1 MATGENK
8 QLGDSVL
15 LNRLF
20 AGLTALVTPPDRD
33 KCFKSVDSS
42 LQINIS
48 EARAALGHEGLTQ
61 CLDPLV
67 QACGALPDDDDV
79 DDTAWHFTCTCLSVL
94 VQLNE
99 LLKNDLLLSVQQKGV
114 LKSTVQFVSA
124 LGVGPLLQPGVGVP
138 LESRCNAPVTFPRN
152 DPKKLAY
159 LTKCLIFLSASK
171 QSEIHLPVATHLLLD
186 ILAALFQLSQDDK
199 EFRLAANKF
208 VRSMHQPTVMRHL
221 MMLLKPDPKTPR
233 WFLNTTSSH
242 LNKCLM
248 APGGV
253 ISTVRA
259 LHDVDCEQGQVD
271 KFSKTAKI
279 ILQPTMAKNPEYYE
293 NLFPQVTELLNSN
306 SDEYKQVAAEIIQL
320 LHSRDKNFCQE
331 KIFVPICKVFEQ
343 DFGDLEGN
351 LVLDEEQEKS
361 LEASVQKL
369 LLLISHSKINPDC
382 ISKQF
387 SNICEFALAIRKTG
401 ATPLLRAHTKDLI
414 SKIIIQAEDA
424 HIWHT
429 IATLPEEYLESLSED
444 SAVAQS
450 LFAYFLKRFS
460 TVSDLQ
466 EKLLLNSLLGAL
478 AGLPSV
484 QQEFMANPSDQMIDL
499 LKNLLDGGSPEIL
512 ELALLLLMAI
522 ISQNENNLRKCQAL
536 LPAVKKLRDNKI
548 GSIEIQTLVEQIF
561 TIIATFGAVS
571 GDTLLVEE
579 QLSNLFKQK
588 QKIEELPPS
597 KKCTTIAG
605 PAVLSFEEALAEA
618 VDPEIPVQGHGYL
631 SLTKLIRQKSDGAKG
646 KAETLWELGLVGLHN
661 DDSYVYLAA
670 VGLMSALVL
679 ENLQFL
685 LKLAISYNQKELK
698 MTVRNRI
705 GEALLQVCKGLGKN
719 KFFIYFYCK
728 NGGITYQEKKIL
740 KVK

>member
-1 MATGENK
+1 MATTDDK
-8 QLGDSVL
+8 HLDSDRL
-15 LNRLF
+15 KRLF

-48 EARAALGHEGLTQ
+48 EARVALGHENLVE
-61 CLDPLV
+61 CLQPLV
-67 QACGALPDDDDV
+67 QACGALPDDDV
-79 DDTAWHFTCTCLSVL
+79 DDTAWHFTCACLSVL

-99 LLKNDLLLSVQQKGV
+99 LLKNDLMLSVQQKGL

-138 LESRCNAPVTFPRN
+138 LESRCNAPVTFPKN
-152 DPKKLAY
+152 SPTKLAY
-159 LTKCLIFLSASK
+159 LTKCLLFLTETR
-171 QSEIHLPVATHLLLD
+171 QNDIHLCVATNLLLD
-186 ILAALFQLSQDDK
+186 ILAALFQLSQDNK
-199 EFRLAANKF
+199 EFKIAANKF
-208 VRSMHQPTVMRHL
+208 VRTMHQPTVMRHL

-233 WFLNTTSSH
+233 WFLVTTSSY

-279 ILQPTMAKNPEYYE
+279 ILQPAMAKNPEYYVK
-293 NLFPQVTELLNSN
+293 LCPQVTELLNSN
-306 SDEYKQVAAEIIQL
+306 SDEYKQVAAEIIQV
-320 LHSRDKNFCQE
+320 LHSKNNNFCHE
-331 KIFVPICKVFEQ
+331 NIFVPICKVFDK

-351 LVLDEEQEKS
+351 LVLEEEQEKS
-361 LEASVQKL
+361 LMASVQKL
-369 LLLISHSKINPDC
+369 LLLISHSKISPDC

-387 SNICEFALAIRKTG
+387 SHICAFALAIRNTG
-401 ATPLLRAHTKDLI
+401 GTPELRTHTKELI

-429 IATLPEEYLESLSED
+429 ITTLPEEYLEMLSKD

-450 LFAYFLKRFS
+450 LFANFLKRFS
-460 TVSDLQ
+460 SVKDLQ

-499 LKNLLDGGSPEIL
+499 LKNLLDGGDPEIL

-522 ISQNENNLRKCQAL
+522 ISQNENNLRKCQPL
-536 LPAVKKLRDNKI
+536 LPVVKKLRDNKI
-548 GSIEIQTLVEQIF
+548 GSSEIQTLVEQIF

-579 QLSNLFKQK
+579 KLSNLFKQK
-588 QKIEELPPS
+588 QKIEELPP
-597 KKCTTIAG
+597 TTKSAPHAS
-605 PAVLSFEEALAEA
+605 PAYLTFEEALAEA
-618 VDPEIPVQGHGYL
+618 VDSEIPVQGHGFL
-631 SLTKLIRQKSDGAKG
+631 ILTKLLRRKCAEAKRKG
-646 KAETLWELGLVGLHN
+646 ETLWELGLVGLHN

-670 VGLMSALVL
+670 VGMMSALVL
-679 ENLQFL
+679 ENLHFL
-685 LKLAISYNQKELK
+685 QKLALSYNHKDLT
-698 MTVRNRI
+698 MAVRNRI
-705 GEALLQVCKGLGKN
+705 GEALLQVCKGLGK
-719 KFFIYFYCK
+719 
-728 NGGITYQEKKIL
+728 KINSL
-740 KVK
+740 V

>member
-1 MATGENK
+1 MATAENEH
-8 QLGDSVL
+8 LDSNR

-48 EARAALGHEGLTQ
+48 EATVALGHETLAD

-67 QACGALPDDDDV
+67 QACGALPDDDV
-79 DDTAWHFTCTCLSVL
+79 DDTAWHFTCACLSLL

-99 LLKNDLLLSVQQKGV
+99 LLKNDLMLSVQQKG
-114 LKSTVQFVSA
+114 LIKSGVQFVSA

-138 LESRCNAPVTFPRN
+138 LESRCNAPVTFPKN
-152 DPKKLAY
+152 SPPKLAY
-159 LTKCLIFLSASK
+159 LTKCLLFLTETRHT
-171 QSEIHLPVATHLLLD
+171 EIHLCVANNLLLD
-186 ILAALFQLSQDDK
+186 ILASLFQLSQDDK
-199 EFRLAANKF
+199 EFKFAANKF

-233 WFLNTTSSH
+233 WFLVTTSSY

-259 LHDVDCEQGQVD
+259 LHDVDCEQGQID

-279 ILQPTMAKNPEYYE
+279 ILQPTMAKNPEYYAK
-293 NLFPQVTELLNSN
+293 LCPQVTELLNSN

-320 LHSRDKNFCQE
+320 LHSKDNDFCRE
-331 KIFVPICKVFEQ
+331 NIFVPICKVFDQ

-351 LVLDEEQEKS
+351 LVLAEEQEKS
-361 LEASVQKL
+361 LTASLQKL
-369 LLLISHSKINPDC
+369 LLLISHSKISPDC
-382 ISKQF
+382 ISKHF
-387 SNICEFALAIRKTG
+387 SHICAFALAIRKTG
-401 ATPLLRAHTKDLI
+401 ATPALREHTKELI
-414 SKIIIQAEDA
+414 SKIVVEAEDA

-429 IATLPEEYLESLSED
+429 ITTLPEEYLESLSED
-444 SAVAQS
+444 SAVAHS
-450 LFAYFLKRFS
+450 LFANFLKRFS
-460 TVSDLQ
+460 VVEDLQ

-478 AGLPSV
+478 AGLQSV
-484 QQEFMANPSDQMIDL
+484 QNEFMANPSDQMIDL
-499 LKNLLDGGSPEIL
+499 LKNLLESGDPEIIH
-512 ELALLLLMAI
+512 LALLLLMAI
-522 ISQNENNLRKCQAL
+522 ISQNENNLRKCQVL
-536 LPAVKKLRDNKI
+536 LPAVKKLRDDKV
-548 GSIEIQTLVEQIF
+548 GSSEIQTLVEQIF
-561 TIIATFGAVS
+561 TIIATFGAVC

-579 QLSNLFKQK
+579 KLSQLFKQK
-588 QKIEELPPS
+588 SKIEELPPTP
-597 KKCTTIAG
+597 TTKPILRAG
-605 PAVLSFEEALAEA
+605 PATLTFEEALAEA

-631 SLTKLIRQKSDGAKG
+631 SLTKLLRQKCAEAKS

-670 VGLMSALVL
+670 VGMMSALVL
-679 ENLQFL
+679 ENLHFL
-685 LKLAISYNQKELK
+685 CKLALSYNQRDLSLA
-698 MTVRNRI
+698 VRNRI

-719 KFFIYFYCK
+719 NNIEIALVFLL
-728 NGGITYQEKKIL
+728 L
-740 KVK
+740 KS